1 MLMAALALAAAQP
14 AAETTAEPPADNEI
28 TVVAN
33 RLRDWAGRWKLRKGA
48 IACKTTRS
56 TGDKAIDAIGCN
68 ALVQCLTPLAPQF
81 AALEKAKLSQEET
94 ASRARALHDE
104 AKVWECVTDRRSDA
118 IAALVAARR
127 SKRS

>member
-1 MLMAALALAAAQP
+1 MSLLVPTLALAAAQP
-14 AAETTAEPPADNEI
+14 VAEPAVENEI

-33 RLRDWAGRWKLRKGA
+33 RLRDWEGRWKLRKSA
-48 IACKTTRS
+48 ITCKTTRS
-56 TGDKAIDAIGCN
+56 TGDKAIDTIGCD

-81 AALEKAKLSQEET
+81 SALEKAELSQEET
-94 ASRARALHDE
+94 TARARALHEE
-104 AKVWECVTDRRSDA
+104 AKVWECVADRRSGS